1 MCLTKFDLTN
11 FSVFFAKLHKYYMF
25 DDYFQK
31 KNISCGYSLIL
42 MYITM
47 IWFNCQ
53 KKLKFINGS
62 EKWPNFCIKESK
74 YDIAYGNFLN
84 VKTHFD
90 HHFDLK
96 YERSRLN
103 YYGSSLDMLRL
114 VRSVC
119 QTCEKSTQF
128 FTIVQTH
135 EIIVSWKFLQFLDF
149 ICYL

>member
-1 MCLTKFDLTN
+1 
-11 FSVFFAKLHKYYMF
+11 
-25 DDYFQK
+25 
-31 KNISCGYSLIL
+31 
-42 MYITM
+42 M

-62 EKWPNFCIKESK
+62 EKRPNFCIKESK
-74 YDIAYGNFLN
+74 YDIAYRNFLN

-103 YYGSSLDMLRL
+103 HYGSSLDMLRL

-128 FTIVQTH
+128 FTIV
-135 EIIVSWKFLQFLDF
+135 
-149 ICYL
+149 